1 MNNEAIRTMLEQ
13 LATRLGTTLENLWTM
28 LVWQARIDAAARLTT
43 DLALVCLLLAAWRLA
58 LKIPFDKWEDGEF
71 FKALLYVVLGIATAG
86 CAVFVAGLMPHHIAQ
101 LCNPEY
107 WALKQITN

>member
-1 MNNEAIRTMLEQ
+1 MNNEAIQAMLEQ
-13 LATRLGTTLENLWTM
+13 RATSLGTTLEHLWTL
-28 LVWQARIDAAARLTT
+28 LVWQARMDAVARLTT
-43 DLALVCLLLAAWRLA
+43 DLALVCVLLAAWRLA
-58 LKIPFDKWEDGEF
+58 PKIPFDKWEDGPF

-86 CAVFVAGLMPHHIAQ
+86 CALFVVGLMPHHIAQ